1 MKGQT
6 IIELRDIKTGN
17 IEKYVDNN
25 MVTNAIQYYL
35 DNFGTTNPTAFSDS
49 SIYNDYVSTLLGGL
63 LLLDSPLTES
73 VEHVTLEGG
82 IGMTG
87 NGVNGIS
94 NISDVTEMGSY
105 NTNESGWQ
113 TDGSYVQVWDFTT
126 SQANGT
132 IACACLTSDVY
143 GYIGAG
149 NKTSMTRRTSS
160 DYTPVK
166 RIGNSF
172 GRNSK
177 NTYKAHLNINGNL
190 IKYVTME
197 GSTLGDGLRITKEIL
212 PITELNLKADL
223 NSPQVV
229 ESTLFS
235 IPQDIPKGYSQLVH
249 IGNEGTTAYYACLAS
264 YNSNYG
270 YYSISQSDPIYILGA
285 DDNNQ
290 LSYICTITLTSL
302 GITANSKYI
311 YNEKD
316 VIRYNNGH
324 IILSMRSSNSDSGGN
339 YYDINLDNMA
349 ITELTNAR
357 AIPLSMYVWHTT
369 ENAIYTGNAKIDMV
383 DKSIYPVNS
392 IILSSSSGRYIKR
405 DIIKNPLG
413 IWVGQRAY
421 RNAMYLATI
430 NNLET
435 PVVKTAEKTMKVTYR
450 LTF

>member
-17 IEKYVDNN
+17 IEKHVDNN

-35 DNFGTTNPTAFSDS
+35 DNLGTTNPTAFSGS
-49 SIYNDYVSTLLGGL
+49 TIYNDYVSTLLGGL

-94 NISDVTEMGSY
+94 NISDVTEMGSF
-105 NTNESGWQ
+105 NSNESGWQ
-113 TDGSYVQVWDFTT
+113 SDGSYVQVWDFTT
-126 SQANGT
+126 SQANGN

-149 NKTSMTRRTSS
+149 NKSSMTSRTSS
-160 DYTPVK
+160 DYIPAK

-172 GRNSK
+172 NRSYK
-177 NTYKAHLNINGNL
+177 NTYNAHLNINGNF
-190 IKYVTME
+190 IKYITME
-197 GSTLGDGLRITKEIL
+197 GSALGEGLRITKEIL
-212 PITELNLKADL
+212 PVTELNLKADL

-235 IPQDIPKGYSQLVH
+235 VPEGIPTTYHALVH

-264 YNSNYG
+264 YNVNQG
-270 YYSISQSDPIYILGA
+270 YYSISQSNPIYIMSI

-290 LSYICTITLTSL
+290 LSYICAITLSSL
-302 GITANSKYI
+302 GIDVAKYVH
-311 YNEKD
+311 NERD
-316 VIRYNNGH
+316 IIRYNNGH
-324 IILSMRSSNSDSGGN
+324 IILSMRDSYSASNGN
-339 YYDINLDNMA
+339 YYDINLSNMA
-349 ITELTNAR
+349 ITELTNTSS
-357 AIPLSMYVWHTT
+357 IPLCMYVWHTT
-369 ENAIYTGNAKIDMV
+369 ENAIYTGSAKIDMV
-383 DKSIYPVNS
+383 DKSIYPVNCS
-392 IILSSSSGRYIKR
+392 APTSSQGRYTRR
-405 DIIKNPLG
+405 DNIKNPLG
-413 IWVGQRAY
+413 IWNGSGAY

-430 NNLET
+430 NNIET
-435 PVVKTAEKTMKVTYR
+435 PVVKTADKTMKVTYR